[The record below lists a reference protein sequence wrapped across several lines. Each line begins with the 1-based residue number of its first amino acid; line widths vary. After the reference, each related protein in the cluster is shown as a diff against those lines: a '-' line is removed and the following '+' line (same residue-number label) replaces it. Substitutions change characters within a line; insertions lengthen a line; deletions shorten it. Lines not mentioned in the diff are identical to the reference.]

1 MPIER
6 HHSFMRTLIIFF
18 ACLIFI
24 VVFGTLTC
32 GLWYNQQ
39 TMQSVLTEGFQ
50 TDALLE
56 NKYSDENNRFWLS
69 YRFTTLT
76 DDTYSSAIEVPE
88 MLYNEYTIGT
98 VLPMRY
104 LAENPEFNALDI
116 FADEINA
123 DSRPIIQF
131 AIFVVILALVL
142 VFIGLRDFSFSRISH
157 LWKSRG

>member
-6 HHSFMRTLIIFF
+6 HHSFIRTLIIFF

-24 VVFGTLTC
+24 VVFGTLSC

-56 NKYSDENNRFWLS
+56 NKYIDENNRFWLN

-76 DDTYSSAIEVPE
+76 DDTYLSAIEVPE
-88 MLYNEYTIGT
+88 ILYNEYAIGIA
-98 VLPMRY
+98 LPMRY

-116 FADEINA
+116 FADEING

-131 AIFVVILALVL
+131 SFFVAILSILIVIV
-142 VFIGLRDFSFSRISH
+142 GLRDISFSRLSK
-157 LWKSRG
+157 LWKP